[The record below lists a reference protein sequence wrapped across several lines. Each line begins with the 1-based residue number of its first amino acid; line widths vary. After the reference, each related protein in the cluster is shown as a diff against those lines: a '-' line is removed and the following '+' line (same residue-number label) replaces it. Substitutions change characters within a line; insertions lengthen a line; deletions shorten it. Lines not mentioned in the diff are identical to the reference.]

1 MSTAEVRFQTPTPQ
15 AGFKALNQFEE
26 SEVRASAPP
35 ELGDIA
41 VANAMWRKAHPGWRD
56 RKAQDLRPVYF
67 ILAPHSGLVKIG
79 VAANPLRRLRALRTL
94 SPEALELIALT
105 TMGGRPSNFSCTR
118 GFANFVITASGS
130 MQHPSCWES
139 SRRQRHER

>member
-1 MSTAEVRFQTPTPQ
+1 MSTAEVRFQTLTPQ

-56 RKAQDLRPVYF
+56 QKAQDLRPVYF

-105 TMGGRPSNFSCTR
+105 TMGGRPLEL
-118 GFANFVITASGS
+118 
-130 MQHPSCWES
+130 QL
-139 SRRQRHER
+139 HERFRELRHHGEWFYATPELLGVIAEATA